1 MGGRDDGLDYQR
13 EWVGL
18 SGQSERSLVTLCR
31 NLNPQA
37 PRAPQIPRPSPSWPS
52 AAPLVPAPSAP
63 KSLRRALPAFRP
75 AAPGR
80 AVAKTRLRIPPD
92 LQGVTSPLRV
102 SVSSC
107 VRRRWAGLAR
117 IEVLRSR
124 PLARAPAS
132 QPDAASAG
140 SVQPALSCPG
150 TILALSKAAAS
161 RVFSSLGL
169 RLFFPGRSPSPAP
182 PLSGPQGSPCPSA
195 HRPSPELR
203 SRHTAQAPCGPV
215 FLLRRLP
222 AMASWGPGLPLPLG
236 LLLLLLPPPPATS
249 ASDRPR
255 VKDPVNPEKLLVITV
270 ATAETEGYRRFLRSA
285 EYFNY
290 TVRTL
295 GLGQEWRGGDVAR
308 TVGGGQKVRWLKK
321 EMEKYADR
329 EDMVIM
335 FVDSYDVIL
344 AGSPS
349 ELLKKF
355 VQSGSR
361 LLFSAEGFCWPE
373 WGLAEQYPEVGTGK
387 RFLNSG
393 GFIGFAPTIH
403 QVVRQWKYKDDDDD
417 QLFYTRLYLDPG
429 LREKLSLNLDHK
441 SRIFQNLNGALD
453 EIVLKFDRNRVRIR
467 NVAYDTLP
475 VVVHGNGPTKLQL
488 NYLGNYVPNSWTPQG
503 GCGFC
508 GRDRRTL
515 PGGQPPPRVL
525 LAVFVEQPT
534 PFLPRFLQRLLLLDY
549 PPDRVTLFLHNNEVY
564 HEPHIAD
571 SWPQLQDHFSAVK
584 LVGPEEA
591 LTPGEARDM
600 AMDSCRQDSECDFYF
615 SLDADAIITNQQ
627 TLRLLI
633 EENRK
638 VIAPMLS
645 RHGKLWSNFWGALSP
660 DEYYARSEDY
670 VELVQRKRVG
680 VWNVPYIS
688 QAYVIRG
695 ETLRTELPQR
705 EVFSGSDT
713 DPDMAFCKSLRDKGI
728 FLHLSNQQEFG
739 RLLATSRYDTD
750 HLHPDLWQ
758 IFDNPLDWQE
768 QYIHE
773 NYSRALEGQGLVE
786 QPCPDVYWFPLLSDQ
801 MCDELVEE
809 MEHYGQWSGGRHEDS
824 RLAGGYENVPT
835 VDIHMKQVGYE
846 DQWLQLLRTYVGP
859 MTESLFPGY
868 HTKTRAVMNFVVR
881 YRPDEQPSLRPH
893 HDSSTFTLNVALNHK
908 GLDYEAWGR
917 PGGGPGR
924 GRTPE
929 TAGRKSGHADL
940 A

>member
-1 MGGRDDGLDYQR
+1 
-13 EWVGL
+13 
-18 SGQSERSLVTLCR
+18 
-31 NLNPQA
+31 
-37 PRAPQIPRPSPSWPS
+37 
-52 AAPLVPAPSAP
+52 
-63 KSLRRALPAFRP
+63 
-75 AAPGR
+75 
-80 AVAKTRLRIPPD
+80 
-92 LQGVTSPLRV
+92 
-102 SVSSC
+102 
-107 VRRRWAGLAR
+107 
-117 IEVLRSR
+117 
-124 PLARAPAS
+124 
-132 QPDAASAG
+132 
-140 SVQPALSCPG
+140 
-150 TILALSKAAAS
+150 
-161 RVFSSLGL
+161 
-169 RLFFPGRSPSPAP
+169 
-182 PLSGPQGSPCPSA
+182 
-195 HRPSPELR
+195 
-203 SRHTAQAPCGPV
+203 
-215 FLLRRLP
+215 
-222 AMASWGPGLPLPLG
+222 MASWGPGLRLLLG
-236 LLLLLLPPPPATS
+236 ILLLLLPPPATP

-255 VKDPVNPEKLLVITV
+255 GRDPVNPEKLLVITV
-270 ATAETEGYRRFLRSA
+270 ATAKTEGYRRFLRSA
-285 EYFNY
+285 EFFNY

-403 QVVRQWKYKDDDDD
+403 RVVRQWKYEDDDDD

-488 NYLGNYVPNSWTPQG
+488 NYLGNYVPNGWTPQG

-508 GRDRRTL
+508 GRDRRIL

-571 SWPQLQDHFSAVK
+571 SWPQLQGHFSAVK

-600 AMDSCRQDSECDFYF
+600 AMDSCRQDPECEFYF
-615 SLDADAIITNQQ
+615 SLDADAVITNQQ
-627 TLRLLI
+627 TLRILI

-758 IFDNPLDWQE
+758 IFDNPLDWRE

-908 GLDYEAWGR
+908 GLDYEVRRWLPLLALRLHSLLPTEGLGAPASWPPHPLPRGAAHHSGHSLHHGVLCR
-917 PGGGPGR
+917 PLTLNHSARPALPLCLPGGAPSVEGGLSGASLPERMFGVPGTECVASPPPPTRGPLR
-924 GRTPE
+924 KLLEPPPCPSPQSPRTPGE
-929 TAGRKSGHADL
+929 KALRAPRVINYCFSPSQ
-940 A
+940 

>member
-1 MGGRDDGLDYQR
+1 M
-13 EWVGL
+13 
-18 SGQSERSLVTLCR
+18 
-31 NLNPQA
+31 
-37 PRAPQIPRPSPSWPS
+37 
-52 AAPLVPAPSAP
+52 
-63 KSLRRALPAFRP
+63 
-75 AAPGR
+75 
-80 AVAKTRLRIPPD
+80 
-92 LQGVTSPLRV
+92 
-102 SVSSC
+102 
-107 VRRRWAGLAR
+107 
-117 IEVLRSR
+117 
-124 PLARAPAS
+124 
-132 QPDAASAG
+132 AAS
-140 SVQPALSCPG
+140 
-150 TILALSKAAAS
+150 
-161 RVFSSLGL
+161 
-169 RLFFPGRSPSPAP
+169 
-182 PLSGPQGSPCPSA
+182 GPEP
-195 HRPSPELR
+195 
-203 SRHTAQAPCGPV
+203 
-215 FLLRRLP
+215 RRL
-222 AMASWGPGLPLPLG
+222 L
-236 LLLLLLPPPPATS
+236 LLLLLLPPLPPVTS
-249 ASDRPR
+249 ASDRPPR
-255 VKDPVNPEKLLVITV
+255 GSNPVNPDKLLVITV
-270 ATAETEGYRRFLRSA
+270 ATEETEGYRRFLQSA
-285 EYFNY
+285 EFFNY
-290 TVRTL
+290 TVRLNLFHGMGVGSFLQTL
-295 GLGQEWRGGDVAR
+295 GLGHEWRGGDVAR

-321 EMEKYADR
+321 EMEKYANQEDR
-329 EDMVIM
+329 IIM

-344 AGSPS
+344 ASSPT

-355 VQSGSR
+355 VQSGSH
-361 LLFSAEGFCWPE
+361 LLFSAESFCWPE

-403 QVVRQWKYKDDDDD
+403 QIVRQWKYKDDDDD

-429 LREKLSLNLDHK
+429 LREKLKLNLDHK

-453 EIVLKFDRNRVRIR
+453 EVVLKFDQNRVRIR

-488 NYLGNYVPNSWTPQG
+488 NYLGNYVPNGWTPQG

-508 GRDRRTL
+508 NQNQRTL

-549 PPDRVTLFLHNNEVY
+549 PPERISLFLHNNEVY

-571 SWPQLQDHFSAVK
+571 AWPQLQDHFSAAK

-591 LTPGEARDM
+591 LSPGEARDM
-600 AMDSCRQDSECDFYF
+600 AMDSCRQDPECEFYF
-615 SLDADAIITNQQ
+615 SLDADAVLTNPE
-627 TLRLLI
+627 TLRILI
-633 EENRK
+633 EQNRK

-695 ETLRTELPQR
+695 ETLRTELPQK

-728 FLHLSNQQEFG
+728 FLHLSNQHEFG
-739 RLLATSRYDTD
+739 RLLATSRYDID

-758 IFDNPLDWQE
+758 IFDNPVDWKE

-773 NYSRALEGQGLVE
+773 NYSRALDGEGLVE
-786 QPCPDVYWFPLLSDQ
+786 QPCPDVYWFPLLTEQ

-859 MTESLFPGY
+859 MTEYLFPGY

-908 GLDYEAWGR
+908 GVDYE
-917 PGGGPGR
+917 GGGCRFLRYDCRVSSP
-924 GRTPE
+924 
-929 TAGRKSGHADL
+929 RKGW
-940 A
+940 

>member
-475 VVVHGNGPTKLQL
+475 VVVHGNGPTK
-488 NYLGNYVPNSWTPQG
+488 
-503 GCGFC
+503 
-508 GRDRRTL
+508 
-515 PGGQPPPRVL
+515 PPPRVL

-908 GLDYEAWGR
+908 GLDYE
-917 PGGGPGR
+917 GGGCRFLRYDCIVSSPRKGWGLLHPGR
-924 GRTPE
+924 LTHYHEGLPTTRGTRYIMVSFVDP
-929 TAGRKSGHADL
+929 
-940 A
+940 